1 MRLGNVP
8 IASAVVVFALATAQ
22 GAGTLEPHVRIH
34 SPVEVEGEVVTLS
47 DLLPPSAPP
56 DLSEV
61 CRRILLGEAPL
72 AGSRRVI
79 SRDQIERQLRGF
91 PSTLKRLDIPAQ
103 VMITRKRRRLASSEI
118 LAAVQAYLQKQNSRA
133 IPRAEMLRP
142 NLQAPVFVTE
152 ADPGLEVRRA
162 EPDRLR
168 GKTRFLLAAAKEPQV
183 LPFYVTLE
191 GLFEAPGPVPATPS
205 ASAAPARPRALVTA
219 GKPAR
224 LVVERGNVRLSAL
237 VTPLES
243 GVKGQLIRVRNQDS
257 LRVLQAEV
265 VDVGLLAVP

>member
-1 MRLGNVP
+1 
-8 IASAVVVFALATAQ
+8 
-22 GAGTLEPHVRIH
+22 
-34 SPVEVEGEVVTLS
+34 VEVEGEVVTLS
-47 DLLPPSAPP
+47 DLLPPNAPS

-72 AGSRRVI
+72 AGSRRLI

-103 VMITRKRRRLASSEI
+103 VMVTRKRRRLASSEI
-118 LAAVQAYLQKQNSRA
+118 LAAVEGYLRKQNSPA
-133 IPRAEMLRP
+133 LPRPEMLRP

-152 ADPGLEVRRA
+152 ADPGLEVRRV

-168 GKTRFLLAAAKEPQV
+168 ENTRFLLVAAKEPQV

-191 GLFEAPGPVPATPS
+191 GLFAAPGPVPATTS
-205 ASAAPARPRALVTA
+205 ASAAPARPTALVTA

-224 LVVERGNVRLSAL
+224 LVMERGNVRLSAV

-265 VDVGLLAVP
+265 VDVGLLAVPLGGE